1 MKIAEIATY
10 KEGGVYTH
18 VAELTKRM
26 KSNTIIISGNV
37 RKKGYEKENGQTFF
51 HVPCLISLWE
61 IYFINPP
68 GSYKKVKKLLN
79 EKQIDLVHLHNPL
92 FTFGGA
98 VMKKSKL
105 PRIMTTHYVLDIKGN
120 RLAAAIY
127 KGVIKW
133 VTKSIAK
140 YVDKIICVNEDY
152 IPIYTKWGI
161 DRDKLVVIP
170 NGIDTEK
177 FSPGKSDI
185 KKKLNCKN
193 LVVFWGRLGYQKNI
207 QLLVKSFRNI
217 KTPDTKLAIIG
228 KGPDINKLKALAE
241 NDENIIFTG
250 YLSDNELLEYVRGAD
265 VAVLPSLGESW
276 GLVIGEAM
284 ACELAV
290 ISSDVGKAK
299 ELIGKD
305 RGIVLKNET
314 ANEVSESI
322 DYLLSN
328 KKLAKE
334 MGKKGRKFIV
344 DHYGWDEVT
353 QKTEELYKTV
363 IKQRGSIT

>member
-10 KEGGVYTH
+10 KEGGIYTH
-18 VAELTKRM
+18 VAELAKRM
-26 KSNTIIISGNV
+26 KSNTIIISGNT
-37 RKKGYEKENGQTFF
+37 RKKGYQEENGQTFF
-51 HVPCLISLWE
+51 HIPYLISLWE

-79 EKQIDLVHLHNPL
+79 EQQIDLVHLHNPL
-92 FTFGGA
+92 FTFGGSI
-98 VMKKSKL
+98 MRKGRL
-105 PRIMTTHYVLDIKGN
+105 PCIMTTHYVLDIKGK
-120 RLAAAIY
+120 RLTAALY
-127 KGVIKW
+127 RGVIRW

-152 IPIYTKWGI
+152 IPIYTRWGI

-185 KKKLNCKN
+185 KKKLNCKH
-193 LVVFWGRLGYQKNI
+193 LVIFWGRLGYQKNI
-207 QLLVKSFRNI
+207 QLLVKAFKHI
-217 KTPDTKLAIIG
+217 KTPDTKLAMVG
-228 KGPDINKLKALAE
+228 KGPDMNKLRMLAE
-241 NDENIIFTG
+241 NDNNIIFTG
-250 YLSDNELLEYVRGAD
+250 YLPDKELLEYARGAD

-284 ACELAV
+284 SCELAV

-314 ANEVSESI
+314 ANEISENI

-328 KKLAKE
+328 KKLVKE
-334 MGKKGRKFIV
+334 MGKKGRKFV
-344 DHYGWDEVT
+344 VEHYGWNEVA
-353 QKTEELYKTV
+353 QKTEKLYKKV
-363 IKQRGSIT
+363 LEQRKETA